1 MFMEQNR
8 KVVEEYFDCLNERDA
23 DRLAGLLTETFTWIL
38 PVRAEALK
46 SMSVPRNKEESIQ
59 RIKAIFSAM
68 RDKPQMKPFA
78 WTMEGDR
85 AAVESEGH
93 IVWNN
98 DKVFD
103 CLYHHAFV
111 LRDGKIDK
119 CTEYLDFLYVW
130 ETHPLVK
137 R

>member
-1 MFMEQNR
+1 MSIEQNR

-23 DRLAGLLTETFTWIL
+23 DRLAGLLTDTFTWIL
-38 PVRAEALK
+38 PVRAEALA
-46 SMSVPRNKEESIQ
+46 SMATPRNKAESLE
-59 RIKAIFSAM
+59 RIKAIFASM

-78 WTMEGDR
+78 WTMQGDR

-93 IVWNN
+93 IIWNN
-98 DKVFD
+98 GKPFN